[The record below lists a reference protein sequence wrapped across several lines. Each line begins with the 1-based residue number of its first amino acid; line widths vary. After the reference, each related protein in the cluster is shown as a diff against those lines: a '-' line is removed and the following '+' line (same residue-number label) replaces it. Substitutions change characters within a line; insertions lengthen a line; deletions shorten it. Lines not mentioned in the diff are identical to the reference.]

1 MAEKGV
7 FFTRP
12 LPSLDTIDKEVSQQL
27 AARAA
32 LYGKRANVSPNF
44 LQSFINGNNSFV
56 RLTSGINIK
65 GIPNAAGEHIL
76 HGGTL
81 DKDKKLRAG
90 ISTDPFSESTGAYN
104 FAEKEGYVPMAGIT
118 DVKIVNRGNSGFVRE
133 AQITVRCFSLEQ
145 LSIIEKLYLR
155 PGFRCLLE
163 WGHVVY
169 AKGNDLTGDSITEQ
183 PTTTSTID
191 VDNGLVGIDKLK
203 EEGSKLI
210 ADTQNNYE
218 YMVGVIKNY
227 DWSYETDGFTVNVEL
242 MGEGAVTTF
251 IKSVYGGTD
260 QEESKGSAED
270 AGVEFDSSNQS
281 SFAGILSTINDA
293 DKRGNQEG
301 DEIVEEADMD
311 RINAALQKKYDA
323 SIKGIEELI
332 TSDGDSFE
340 FKVYRAGFN
349 AANGRP
355 GGNRFNYISMRYFL
369 GMINYFFLPR
379 DSANTKNPDGK
390 FNTTPEVDFYTSYAD
405 HFSIDPGVCLLPN
418 QTGKYGLKTEG
429 IISGKKEED
438 RADVLDIHLST
449 QFLYDQYKK
458 LRKDDKNKPI
468 DISIG
473 TFLNNVLA
481 EVELSLGGINQFV
494 LYNDYYLDKKL
505 GPSKIIDLQLT
516 PRPEGQ
522 EDNYTV
528 IIPKGKNSFLKD
540 FSFNSTLSSSMINLI
555 TSQAILQG
563 QDAGKNTSTGLAV
576 FNSGISSR
584 FTSAAQNDQKTL
596 AKEYEKGK
604 EDAKAKLEA
613 EFKKL
618 YEKGKYDKEA
628 IEKALPNG
636 ASLIQQEL
644 DASLAS
650 SKPKRGHIGAKV
662 NLTMMGIGGLK
673 ALQFFKIP
681 DEVLPASYSEGLSVG
696 FQISTVSHD
705 INNNQWFTTIEANA
719 VILSQD

>member
-7 FFTRP
+7 FFSRP
-12 LPSLDTIDKEVSQQL
+12 LPSLDSIDKEVSQQL

-56 RLTSGINIK
+56 RLTSGVNVK
-65 GIPNAAGEHIL
+65 GIPEAAGKHIL

-81 DKDKKLRAG
+81 DKNKNLRAG
-90 ISTDPFSESTGAYN
+90 LSTDPFSESTGAYN

-191 VDNGLVGIDKLK
+191 VGNGLVKLDKLK
-203 EEGSKLI
+203 EDGSELI
-210 ADTQNNYE
+210 KNTQNNYE
-218 YMVGVIKNY
+218 YMVGLIKNY
-227 DWSYETDGFTVNVEL
+227 DWSYETDGFTVNIEL
-242 MGEGAVTTF
+242 MGEGSVTTF
-251 IKSVYGGTD
+251 IKSIYRGTD
-260 QEESKGSAED
+260 QEESKGTATD
-270 AGVEFDSSNQS
+270 AGVEFDNSNQS
-281 SFAGILSTINDA
+281 SFAGILATINDA
-293 DKRGNQEG
+293 DKRGYQEG
-301 DEIVEEADMD
+301 TEIVEEADMD
-311 RINAALQKKYDA
+311 RINAALQKKYGA
-323 SIKGIEELI
+323 SIKGIEALI
-332 TSDGDSFE
+332 TSEGDSFE

-349 AANGRP
+349 SVNGKP
-355 GGNRFNYISMRYFL
+355 GGNRFNYISMRYLL

-379 DSANTKNPDGK
+379 DSADTKVPDGK
-390 FNTTPEVDFYTSYAD
+390 FNTTPEIDFYITYAD

-438 RADVLDIHLST
+438 KADILDIHLST
-449 QFLYDQYKK
+449 QFLYEKYEI
-458 LRKDDKNKPI
+458 LREGDKNKPI
-468 DISIG
+468 EVSIG
-473 TFLNNVLA
+473 TFLNNILE
-481 EVELSLGGINQFV
+481 EVRVSLGKINQFV

-505 GPSKIIDLQLT
+505 GPSKIVDLQLV

-522 EDNYTV
+522 EENYTV

-555 TSQAILQG
+555 TSQAIIQG
-563 QDAGKNTSTGLAV
+563 QDAGKNINTANAI

-584 FTSAAQNDQKTL
+584 FTSASQEEQQAL
-596 AKEYEKGK
+596 AIEYEKGK
-604 EDAKAKLEA
+604 PTAKAKLITEM
-613 EFKKL
+613 EKL
-618 YEKGKYDKEA
+618 FDKGKYDKDA
-628 IEKALPNG
+628 IKKALPNG

-644 DASLAS
+644 DDSLS
-650 SKPKRGHIGAKV
+650 KSKPKRGHIGAKV

-673 ALQFFKIP
+673 SLQYFKIP
-681 DEVLPASYSEGLSVG
+681 DEVLPSAYYDGISVG

-705 INNNQWFTTIEANA
+705 ISNNQWFTTIEANA
-719 VILSQD
+719 IILSQD